1 MTPSTAS
8 VEPINRLAV
17 EQLVVRTASGRML
30 VDIPALDLQPGSSLG
45 ISGPSGAGKSTLL
58 YALAGLM
65 PASDGRIQW
74 GTTDLAQLKEASRAA
89 FRAQHMGLIFQDFL
103 LFEELDALANAALP
117 GQFRQRAERERLR
130 ANARSHLQRLGID
143 SDARRVVSFSGGERQ
158 RVAVARALAGDPPVV
173 LADEPTASLHR
184 DAADHLI
191 DDLLA
196 LVREAQRTLIIV
208 SHDPRVLSRLDRII
222 ELADGRPTDSAT
234 VGTTTKEA
242 R

>member
-1 MTPSTAS
+1 MTPSTANL
-8 VEPINRLAV
+8 EPVNRLAV
-17 EQLVVRTASGRML
+17 EALAVRTASGRRL

-58 YALAGLM
+58 YALAGLV

-74 GTTDLAQLKEASRAA
+74 GATDLAQLKEAPRAS
-89 FRAQHMGLIFQDFL
+89 FRAKHMGLIFQDFL

-117 GQFRQRAERERLR
+117 GQFRQRTERERLR
-130 ANARSHLQRLGID
+130 DNARRHLQRLGIE

-184 DAADHLI
+184 EAADRLI

-196 LVREAQRTLIIV
+196 LVNETQRTLVIV
-208 SHDPRVLSRLDRII
+208 SHDKRILERLDRVI
-222 ELADGRPTDSAT
+222 ELNDGRPTQ
-234 VGTTTKEA
+234 EA
-242 R
+242 GDA